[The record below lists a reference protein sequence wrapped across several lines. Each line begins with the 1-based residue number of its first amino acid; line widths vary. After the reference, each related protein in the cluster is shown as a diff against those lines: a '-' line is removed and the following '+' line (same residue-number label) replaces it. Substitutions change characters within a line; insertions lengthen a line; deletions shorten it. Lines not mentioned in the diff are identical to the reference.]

1 MKHGP
6 TSYDLFKRG
15 YDTVEIAKYFG
26 ISEAAALKSLTT
38 ERSAALN
45 KPVNFE
51 NTSTPW
57 PSGQVAY
64 AGR

>member
-15 YDTVEIAKYFG
+15 YDTLAIAEYFK

-38 ERSAALN
+38 ERSAARNLPTAYPSN
-45 KPVNFE
+45 S
-51 NTSTPW
+51 TSW
-57 PSGQVAY
+57 PSGRVAY

>member
-26 ISEAAALKSLTT
+26 ISEAAALKSLTIQ
-38 ERSAALN
+38 RSAARNLPTAYPS
-45 KPVNFE
+45 K
-51 NTSTPW
+51 TASW

-64 AGR
+64 SGR

>member
-26 ISEAAALKSLTT
+26 ISEAAALKSLTIQ
-38 ERSAALN
+38 RSETLRRGDPY
-45 KPVNFE
+45 KHKSTSWPV
-51 NTSTPW
+51 
-57 PSGQVAY
+57 GRVA
-64 AGR
+64 

>member
-38 ERSAALN
+38 ERSAARNLPTAYPS
-45 KPVNFE
+45 K
-51 NTSTPW
+51 TASW